1 MFDTLAYEGWM
12 ASPLLPQ
19 GWIYQQLGDQLNFLN
34 KAGQFV
40 ESVAW
45 MMALLRACGHSDE
58 EIQGIQQLSGAQQQL
73 QIQQQKQQL
82 QLQQQQ
88 EQLQQQLQI
97 QQQQQEH
104 LQIQKQ
110 KQQEQIK
117 AQQQKNQDQLQIQ
130 KQSQQPKRPVIHI
143 VPPTQK
149 PKFHSSTTGQADE
162 LYRVMTLGQNE
173 VKQEHP
179 SRGQEQESRL
189 PSMGQEQDYMIPGQ
203 DQISRNS
210 IRGLEQDYQPPVKS
224 QAQESLLPGG
234 WKTHGTHGVISPKGI
249 TFPSKSR

>member
-1 MFDTLAYEGWM
+1 M

-110 KQQEQIK
+110 KQ
-117 AQQQKNQDQLQIQ
+117 KNQDQLQIQ
-130 KQSQQPKRPVIHI
+130 KLQQQPKRPVIHI

-149 PKFHSSTTGQADE
+149 PKFHSSTTGQTEE

-179 SRGQEQESRL
+179 SRGQEQESRH
-189 PSMGQEQDYMIPGQ
+189 PSMGQEQDYLISSQ
-203 DQISRNS
+203 ELISRNS
-210 IRGLEQDYQPPVKS
+210 IRGLEQDYQPPAKS
-224 QAQESLLPGG
+224 QAQDSLLPGG